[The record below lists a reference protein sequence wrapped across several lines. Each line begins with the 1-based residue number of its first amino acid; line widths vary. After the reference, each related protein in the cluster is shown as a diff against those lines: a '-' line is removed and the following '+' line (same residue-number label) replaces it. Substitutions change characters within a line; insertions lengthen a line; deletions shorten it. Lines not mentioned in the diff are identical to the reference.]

1 VPTYTA
7 KFDEAVPL
15 YVRLG
20 PVIEVLFERR
30 INNIP
35 LSMLALLNSALGLLV
50 GILLVPIAF
59 FVLQLVCSLPRH
71 SPQIRKL
78 DRWPKITVLIPAHNE
93 AQVIGETLRQ
103 LKSGPAKNCR
113 IVVVAHN
120 CTDGTAEI
128 ARRLGTETVILN
140 NSEEW
145 GKGYALAGGVAHLH
159 ADPPD
164 IVIVVD
170 ADCILSDD
178 AIEHLAS
185 VVSEAGLPVQ
195 SRYSILPKRSSDMK
209 QKISAFAVTVANYV
223 RPLGLQRL
231 GCSCSLKGSGMAF
244 PWPIIRK
251 SNFGNGDLVED
262 LRLSIDLAR
271 GGIPIL
277 FCPEAVTTSY
287 FPTTTNAMM
296 SQRIRWEHGHL
307 QLILWGV
314 PRLIWASLVRRSWGI
329 FASALGLLI
338 PPVTLM
344 TYLLVAALAM
354 TVLAQTLG
362 ASPKFAI
369 ALLTAA
375 IALFGS
381 ILLVWWRYRGD
392 VLPLHGLWAVPLY
405 IAQKFSIYFKLF
417 FDRQTRWV
425 RTDRT

>member
-1 VPTYTA
+1 
-7 KFDEAVPL
+7 
-15 YVRLG
+15 
-20 PVIEVLFERR
+20 
-30 INNIP
+30 
-35 LSMLALLNSALGLLV
+35 MLAVLNSALGLLV

-59 FVLQLVCSLPRH
+59 FVLQLICSLPRH

-93 AQVIGETLRQ
+93 AQVIGETLRR

-113 IVVVAHN
+113 VIVVAHN
-120 CTDGTAEI
+120 CTDDTAEI
-128 ARRLGTETVILN
+128 ARRMGTETVILN

-145 GKGYALAGGVAHLH
+145 GKGYALAGGVEHLQ

-164 IVIVVD
+164 IVVVVD

-178 AIEHLAS
+178 AIEHLAT

-195 SRYSILPKRSSDMK
+195 SRYLILPKESTGMNQR
-209 QKISAFAVTVANYV
+209 ISAFAITLANYV
-223 RPLGLQRL
+223 RPLGLQRM
-231 GCSCSLKGSGMAF
+231 GCSCGLKGSGMAF

-251 SNFGNGDLVED
+251 SNFGNGNLVED
-262 LRLSIDLAR
+262 LKLSIDLA
-271 GGIPIL
+271 GHGIPIL

-338 PPVTLM
+338 PPVTLIV
-344 TYLLVAALAM
+344 YLLGAALAI
-354 TVLAQTLG
+354 TVLAQALG
-362 ASPKFAI
+362 ASPSFAI

-375 IALFGS
+375 IVLFAS
-381 ILLVWWRYRGD
+381 ILLVWWRYGGD
-392 VLPLHGLWAVPLY
+392 FLPLHGLWAIPLY
-405 IAQKFSIYFKLF
+405 VLQKFSIYLKLL